1 MLNYLRVRGLALL
14 DDVTLELTP
23 GLNVLTGETGAGK
36 SIIVDALALLRGARG
51 RADLVR
57 SGAEAAIADAQFELT
72 GATAERVAAALAA
85 RGITAGEAGSLVVQ
99 RLLPVSARSRCFL
112 QAELTTQAVLAE
124 VGKLLIDIC
133 SQHEHHSLTE
143 LARHLELLD
152 AYAGLEA
159 PLAEY
164 AERYSEWRETLG
176 ALEEL
181 QRQAQQGLARADY
194 LRFQIEELE
203 RVAPGPGEFD
213 NLRRRAALLR
223 GAQRWAE
230 FARDA
235 RDLLYESE
243 DAVVPRLSGLLERAR
258 RGADDSERL
267 AAIAAELTTAE
278 LACEEAARLAERFS
292 TEIDIEPGALEQVE
306 ERLHE
311 LELLRRKHGV
321 EPDELEP
328 RLGAMR
334 AELDALDNAEARL
347 QALEQRATSLRQSAL
362 ELAGRLSTERRRAA
376 VKLARALETELEA
389 LELRGARL
397 EARVERLG
405 DDQLGPRG
413 IDRVEFAFSANPG
426 EPPAPLAR
434 VASGGELS
442 RVLLALKNVL
452 SGDDRVST
460 YVFDEIDAGVG
471 GAVAQAIG
479 LRLRH
484 AAREHQVLCITH
496 LPQIAAFADAHY
508 RVDKRKKGDRTITR
522 VVRLDEQQRVEELA
536 RMLGGA
542 RVSDTARQHAR
553 QLLADARHSTELARR
568 RPSASRATAR
578 RNAG

>member
-14 DDVTLELTP
+14 DDVTLELEP

-57 SGAEAAIADAQFELT
+57 SGADAAVVDAQFELA
-72 GATAERVAAALAA
+72 GATAERVATVLAA
-85 RGITAGEAGSLVVQ
+85 RGIGAGDPGSLVFQ
-99 RLLPVSARSRCFL
+99 RVLPLSARSRCFV

-124 VGKLLIDIC
+124 VGKQLIDIC

-143 LARHLELLD
+143 IGRHVELLD

-159 PLAEY
+159 VLAEY
-164 AERYSEWRETLG
+164 AERYSEWRDTVG

-181 QRQAQQGLARADY
+181 RRQAQQGLARADF

-203 RVAPGPGEFD
+203 RVAPEAGEYE
-213 NLRRRAALLR
+213 NLRRRVTLLR

-235 RDLLYESE
+235 RDVLYEAE
-243 DAVVPRLSGLLERAR
+243 DAVVPRLGGLLERAR
-258 RGADDSERL
+258 RGAADSERL
-267 AAIAAELTTAE
+267 AALAAELTTAE

-292 TEIDIEPGALEQVE
+292 SELDIEPGALEQAE

-321 EPDELEP
+321 EPDELGA
-328 RLGAMR
+328 RLAAMR
-334 AELDALDNAEARL
+334 AELDTLDNAEARL
-347 QALEQRATSLRQSAL
+347 QALDERAASLRQSAL
-362 ELAGRLSTERRRAA
+362 ELAERLSSERRRAA
-376 VKLARALETELEA
+376 VGLARALETELEA
-389 LELRGARL
+389 LELRGTRL
-397 EARVERLG
+397 EARVERAG
-405 DDQLGPRG
+405 DGELGPRG
-413 IDRVEFAFSANPG
+413 LDRVEFAFSANPG
-426 EPPAPLAR
+426 EPPASLAR

-452 SGDDRVST
+452 SSDDRVST
-460 YVFDEIDAGVG
+460 YVFDEVDAGVG

-484 AAREHQVLCITH
+484 AARDHQVLCITH

-508 RVDKRKKGDRTITR
+508 RVEKRNKGERTITR
-522 VVRLDEQQRVEELA
+522 VVRLDEEQRVEELA

-542 RVSDTARQHAR
+542 RVSDTGREHAR
-553 QLLADARHSTELARR
+553 QLLADARQLREPARR
-568 RPSASRATAR
+568 TPGAGRASAR